1 MAKYKGRDVKELRSR
16 LSISQDELSEIID
29 VSVHTI
35 RHWEQK
41 PDAEV
46 MAKYESK
53 LLPLIEDKLSVVNE
67 ENVKSNFFE
76 KVKSNMGNITFFREA
91 VIMYYCAIDPSTN
104 KFAKATTIAA
114 LVYFINPIDIVPDFI
129 PVAGFL
135 NDAAMVTGA
144 IASMRSSIKE
154 IHEKKADNWLNSV
167 K

>member
-1 MAKYKGRDVKELRSR
+1 MAKYKGRDVKELRSM
-16 LSISQDELSEIID
+16 LSISQDELSDLIA

-41 PDAEV
+41 PDSDV
-46 MAKYESK
+46 MTKYESK
-53 LLPLIEDKLSVVNE
+53 LLPLIEDKLSIVNE
-67 ENVKSNFFE
+67 ENVKSNFFD

-104 KFAKATTIAA
+104 KFAKVTTIAA

-135 NDAAMVTGA
+135 DDAAMITGA
-144 IASMRSSIKE
+144 IASMRSSIKS
-154 IHEKKADNWLNSV
+154 IHEKKADKWLNSV
-167 K
+167 

>member
-16 LSISQDELSEIID
+16 LSISQDELSELID

-41 PDAEV
+41 PDADV
-46 MAKYESK
+46 MAKYESI

-67 ENVKSNFFE
+67 ENVKSNFFD
-76 KVKSNMGNITFFREA
+76 KLKSSMGNITFFREA
-91 VIMYYCAIDPSTN
+91 VIMYYCAIDPTTN
-104 KFAKATTIAA
+104 KFAKEISIAA

-129 PVAGFL
+129 PFTGFL
-135 NDAAMVTGA
+135 DDAAMVTGA
-144 IASMRSSIKE
+144 IASIRSSIKDE
-154 IHEKKADNWLNSV
+154 HEKKADKWFNSV